1 MGDGGRAQGR
11 NQNPSLGLGM
21 LYRELAPKLKLDG
34 VKARHRE
41 ERRAWSQALPWGPR
55 PTGG

>member
-34 VKARHRE
+34 VKARRRE
-41 ERRAWSQALPWGPR
+41 ER
-55 PTGG
+55 